1 MFGAVEQTQEIS
13 EQQISQIDIPPKEE
27 KEIQEKMEPEPEV
40 NRIEQELPKKKPEEK
55 TSDDLFEGIETKDI
69 DNYADWYD
77 VPPPENDEQA
87 RKLAIKIR
95 EWISSGRPKPS

>member
-1 MFGAVEQTQEIS
+1 MLKIL
-13 EQQISQIDIPPKEE
+13 EQQISQIDIPSKEE

-40 NRIEQELPKKKPEEK
+40 NTTEQELPKKKPEEK
-55 TSDDLFEGIETKDI
+55 TSDDPFEGIETKDI

-77 VPPPENDEQA
+77 VPPPETDEQA